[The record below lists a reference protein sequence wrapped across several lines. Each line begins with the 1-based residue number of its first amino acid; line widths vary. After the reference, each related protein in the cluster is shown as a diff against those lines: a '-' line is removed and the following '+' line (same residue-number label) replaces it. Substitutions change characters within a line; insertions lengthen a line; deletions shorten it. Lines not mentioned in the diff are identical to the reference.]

1 MNAIFITPAGETLHV
16 EVAEGDSL
24 MHAATFAGVPG
35 ILGECGGS
43 CSCATCHVF
52 VEQPALEAL
61 EPMGTAEEEA
71 LEWTAEPRRHNS
83 RLCCQLRMSAALDG
97 ITVRVAD
104 TQN

>member
-1 MNAIFITPAGETLHV
+1 MNAIFITPAGETLRV

-61 EPMGTAEEEA
+61 EPMGAAEAEA